1 MVPQAFMKAWKLL
14 KPFEAPQRRMKI
26 KFKIILLLQLSEMLE
41 AESNMRPKALG
52 YNELRELKDRLQIS
66 LLILREFKGINEL
79 LLLKGVLLNRTE
91 DECTCC
97 DTDLASLLMV
107 ISIF

>member
-1 MVPQAFMKAWKLL
+1 
-14 KPFEAPQRRMKI
+14 
-26 KFKIILLLQLSEMLE
+26 MLE

>member
-1 MVPQAFMKAWKLL
+1 
-14 KPFEAPQRRMKI
+14 MKI
-26 KFKIILLLQLSEMLE
+26 KFMIIFLLLQLSEMQE
-41 AESNMRPKALG
+41 AGSNMRPKALG

>member
-1 MVPQAFMKAWKLL
+1 
-14 KPFEAPQRRMKI
+14 MKI

-66 LLILREFKGINEL
+66 LLILREFKGIN
-79 LLLKGVLLNRTE
+79 
-91 DECTCC
+91 
-97 DTDLASLLMV
+97 
-107 ISIF
+107 

>member
-1 MVPQAFMKAWKLL
+1 MKAWKLL

-52 YNELRELKDRLQIS
+52 YNELRELKDRL
-66 LLILREFKGINEL
+66 
-79 LLLKGVLLNRTE
+79 
-91 DECTCC
+91 
-97 DTDLASLLMV
+97 
-107 ISIF
+107 

>member
-1 MVPQAFMKAWKLL
+1 MQ
-14 KPFEAPQRRMKI
+14 EAG
-26 KFKIILLLQLSEMLE
+26 
-41 AESNMRPKALG
+41 SNMRPKALG

-79 LLLKGVLLNRTE
+79 LFLLKGVLLNRTE

-97 DTDLASLLMV
+97 DTDLAGPLMV